1 MRTCEQFAEIYEL
14 YALGALEPAEQ
25 SEIEEHLRTG
35 CPACSSGIRS
45 AAAFGS
51 ILATMPEQ
59 VQPPSRLRRRVLA
72 SVGIG
77 QSRRIWSPVLAA
89 LSVAL
94 MMALVW
100 LGREKRDRDLALVE
114 ARDEIRRSAA
124 DLAGARSALQFL
136 DAPETRQVVFGQ
148 GKPQP
153 PRGSVFVNPE
163 RGVLLIASNLPQA
176 PAGKTYELWLI
187 PRKGAPQPA
196 GLFQSD
202 PQGSAMHLR
211 PGPVDV
217 AATGAVAVTLEP
229 AGGSNAP
236 TATPVVVAPFA
247 GVL

>member
-1 MRTCEQFAEIYEL
+1 MRTCEQFAELYEL
-14 YALGALEPAEQ
+14 YALGALETADK

-45 AAAFGS
+45 AAAFAGV
-51 ILATMPEQ
+51 LATMPEQ

-77 QSRRIWSPVLAA
+77 QSSRGWIAACAA

-94 MMALVW
+94 AAAVVW
-100 LGREKRDRDLALVE
+100 LGRENRDRDIALAE
-114 ARDEIRRSAA
+114 ARDEIRHSAA
-124 DLAGARSALQFL
+124 DLAAAQSALQFL
-136 DAPETRQVVFGQ
+136 GEPATRQVVFGQ

-153 PRGSVFVNPE
+153 PRGSVFVNPQ
-163 RGVLLIASNLPQA
+163 RGVLLIASNLPPA
-176 PAGKTYELWLI
+176 PSGKTYELWLI

-196 GLFQSD
+196 GLFQSN
-202 PQGSAMHLR
+202 PQGSAMYLR
-211 PGPVDV
+211 PGAVDM

-236 TATPVVVAPFA
+236 TATPVIVAPFA
-247 GVL
+247 AL